1 MTALKE
7 NWRPVVGYEGLYEV
21 SNLGRMKD
29 LNRNGK
35 AVIMRLSAKNGQY
48 IKVVLVGWDGKKRWY
63 RVHRLVAYAF
73 LGEPLEGQT
82 QVNHI
87 NTNRQDNRVENL
99 EWCSPKE
106 NMANR
111 LTRMALSRGHSDP
124 SEETRRRMSEGQ
136 KRRFRY
142 ERYSHT
148 GRYARL

>member
-1 MTALKE
+1 MNITLE
-7 NWRPVVGYEGLYEV
+7 VWRPVVGYEGLYEV
-21 SNLGRMKD
+21 SSLGRMKD

-35 AVIMRLSAKNGQY
+35 AVIMRLSAKNGRY
-48 IKVVLVGWDGKKRWY
+48 IKVALVSWDGKTHWY

-87 NTNRQDNRVENL
+87 NANRQDNRVENL

-111 LTRMALSRGHSDP
+111 LTRMALSRGHSCP
-124 SEETRRRMSEGQ
+124 PEETRRRMSEGQ
-136 KRRFRY
+136 RKRFRY
-142 ERYSHT
+142 ERATRT
-148 GRYARL
+148 GRYACM